1 MILKASEFGYPDGV
15 NDFNEQEDR
24 LWRSLMRLNG
34 ALPRLLD
41 ADLVRGA
48 GLSLSEFA
56 ILLVLSE
63 AGAAGRRM
71 SDLARAGRLSPSR
84 ATRVVAELEQRGLVE
99 KSKSESDAR
108 GNVAVATPAG
118 REAFR
123 SAYPIQV
130 KRAREILFDHLTPA
144 EVSDLAEAMSLL
156 LHRVGAAER

>member
-1 MILKASEFGYPDGV
+1 LILKASEDGYPVGM
-15 NDFNEQEDR
+15 NDFDEQEDR

-48 GLSLSEFA
+48 GLTLSEFA

-63 AGAAGRRM
+63 AGTAGRRM

-99 KSKSESDAR
+99 KSRSEADAR

-118 REAFR
+118 RKAFR

-130 KRAREILFDHLTPA
+130 NRAREILFDHLSPA
-144 EVSDLAEAMSLL
+144 EVSELADALSLL
-156 LHRVGAAER
+156 LNRVSAAER

>member
-1 MILKASEFGYPDGV
+1 MFLKASEYGYPVGMK
-15 NDFNEQEDR
+15 DFDEQEDK

-41 ADLVRGA
+41 ADLVRGS
-48 GLSLSEFA
+48 GLTLSEFA

-63 AGAAGRRM
+63 AGATGRRM

-99 KSKSESDAR
+99 KSRSESDAR

-118 REAFR
+118 RKAFR

-130 KRAREILFDHLTPA
+130 NRAREILFDHLSPA
-144 EVSDLAEAMSLL
+144 EVSELADAMSLL
-156 LHRVGAAER
+156 LHRVSAAER